1 MTIVVLDA
9 NVLAPGFVGTTSVSV
24 RLINLWQS
32 GGYELVISDHL
43 LGELSRTYTNSYFRA
58 RVTAEQA
65 ERILILLRTDAR
77 ITPLTVSVTG
87 VATQPT
93 DDLVLATGLSGG
105 ATYLATR
112 DRQLLKLEKYRG
124 LQIVPPGRLLALLES
139 EEGMGFP

>member
-1 MTIVVLDA
+1 M
-9 NVLAPGFVGTTSVSV
+9 
-24 RLINLWQS
+24 
-32 GGYELVISDHL
+32 
-43 LGELSRTYTNSYFRA
+43 
-58 RVTAEQA
+58 TAEQA

-93 DDLVLATGLSGG
+93 DDWVLATGLSGG

>member
-32 GGYELVISDHL
+32 GGYDLVISDHL

-65 ERILILLRTDAR
+65 ERILIL
-77 ITPLTVSVTG
+77 
-87 VATQPT
+87 QPT
-93 DDLVLATGLSGG
+93 DDWVLATGLSGG